1 MRKLALIAA
10 LLGVCLGSAV
20 DYGTALSAAIRSL
33 PPKTEGEPVSPPSG
47 GTPPIRIERAG
58 SLERSGK
65 VIRLTNGAAVK
76 IGERNITGETAVI
89 DEANDRVEV
98 SGGASVVGAGDDIQA
113 ERISADLRFQRTS
126 LTDARFRLGPRWFD
140 GRVTDNLYVRAGEA
154 DGNERGYF
162 IVSGRC
168 TTCGESHPHY
178 HLGADRIEIFPSD
191 RIILRGA
198 RINILGSTILKLPAL
213 TIPLLEN
220 SNPRYLPLIGQSRD
234 EGYFIKSRFATP
246 VGSREVVDIL
256 ADAMSKLGFGVGAEY
271 TNNSGTSRIYSLFG
285 NSPSLTVSQNYN
297 GKLGGGN
304 LSFDGLFLRNNYAF
318 APETTTTS
326 LRANY
331 AEGGFNLSGYRTS
344 TSTSGFSSVAESVSL
359 RDRRTWGVGN
369 SRRDQRTRG
378 GRGLI
383 TDINLTWNRSQ
394 SRGVSSAV
402 ESERMDLRFLAQQNL
417 GAVDAELLYERSI
430 PIGESRNFNNN
441 RDRTP
446 LLSFKSDGTR
456 LGWFPASTG
465 LRFDIQGSLG
475 EWRDPVRQRPISR
488 FFLDSGISGS
498 RRVGALSTSYQ
509 ARLQQGIYSDDTAQ
523 YVLRSDIRSSYQ
535 FGPQSSLN
543 LTYRYLKP
551 VGFTPIQADRTGRA
565 DSLSLDASYQIDPR
579 TSLGVQTGYD
589 FYSGFRGVTPW
600 QQVGIRAEYLAPP
613 GLTARLFIDYDTFSS
628 VWNQG
633 RLDAIIQQ
641 GDLRLTLGTRYD
653 ARRSVWGGVN
663 AIIEGFRAGQVTA
676 AALFDYNGYTKQLDS
691 QQWQLIY
698 DLHCAEMVFE
708 FSDSRVGFRSGRQ
721 IGLFLRIK
729 ALPGG
734 SPFGQGTRG
743 QSLIGLGG

>member
-1 MRKLALIAA
+1 MLLLAAA
-10 LLGVCLGSAV
+10 GSSV

-33 PPKTEGEPVSPPSG
+33 PPKTEGEPTTLPPPA
-47 GTPPIRIERAG
+47 TPPIRIERAG
-58 SLERSGK
+58 SVERSGK
-65 VIRLTNGAAVK
+65 VIRLTQGAAVR
-76 IGERNITGETAVI
+76 IGERNITGENALI
-89 DEANDRVEV
+89 DEANDRIEIN
-98 SGGASVVGAGDDIQA
+98 GGARVEGAGDDIQA
-113 ERISADLRFQRTS
+113 ERISADLRFQRTN
-126 LTDARFRLGPRWFD
+126 LTDATFRLSPSWFE
-140 GRVTDNLYVRAGEA
+140 GRLTDDFFVRAGEA
-154 DGNERGYF
+154 QSNERGYF
-162 IVSGRC
+162 VIAGQC
-168 TTCGESHPHY
+168 TTCKDGQPHY
-178 HLGADRIEIFPSD
+178 HIGADRIEIFPSD

-213 TIPLLEN
+213 TIPLLED

-256 ADAMSKLGFGVGAEY
+256 ADAMSKLGFGIGAEY
-271 TNNSGTSRIYSLFG
+271 ANASGTSRVYSLFG
-285 NSPSLTVSQNYN
+285 NSPSLTASQNYN

-304 LSFDGLFLRNNYAF
+304 LSFDGLFLRNNYAY

-331 AEGGFNLSGYRTS
+331 AEGGFNLSGYRTG

-359 RDRRTWGVGN
+359 RDRRTWGVGG

-378 GRGLI
+378 GRGLV

-394 SRGVSSAV
+394 SRGVSSNV

-430 PIGESRNFNNN
+430 PISESRNFNNN

-446 LLSFKSDGTR
+446 ILSFKSDGDR
-456 LGWFPASTG
+456 LGWFPTKPG

-498 RRVGALSTSYQ
+498 RRVGSLSTSYQ
-509 ARLQQGIYSDDTAQ
+509 TRLQQGIYSDDTAQ
-523 YVLRSDIRSSYQ
+523 YVLRSDIRSTYQ
-535 FGPQSSLN
+535 FGPQSSIN

-551 VGFTPIQADRTGRA
+551 VGFTPIQTDRTGRA
-565 DSLSLDASYQIDPR
+565 DALSLDASYQVDPR
-579 TSLGVQTGYD
+579 LSVGIQTGYD

-600 QQVGIRAEYLAPP
+600 QQVGLRAEFMAPP
-613 GLTARLFIDYDTFSS
+613 GITARMFIDFDTFSS

-641 GDLRLTLGTRYD
+641 GDLRFTVGTRYD

-663 AIIEGFRAGQVTA
+663 AIIEGFRAGQITA

-743 QSLIGLGG
+743 QSLVGLGG